1 MAIANQL
8 PDPMKFTVADLL
20 DQLSPQDPL
29 PTARLETALGL
40 SGDNDARQL
49 RIALDALGRLGLVAE
64 SEAGVERRENPEL
77 VPARLRCSSKGF
89 CFALR
94 EDGGDDIY
102 IREHLLNHAWNG
114 DRVLVKVTREGGRR
128 RSPEGGVQC
137 ILERHTTSL
146 LAQVE
151 QQQERLV
158 ATPLDDRLLTSVE
171 LPAADAEHLD
181 PSQQS
186 VVEVA
191 IDRYPVAQFAPQ
203 GHVARRLPVNGGE
216 AADLDLLLTKHRLNG
231 RAAAPRATLRSLEAA
246 DRTDLTGQACLL
258 LDGWLGQENPG
269 LPALA
274 LEKRDDQGWTLWL
287 HAPAVAERF
296 SPGSALDL
304 WLREQADALCL
315 GRQWLP
321 LLSPALGKAAA
332 FRVGESEAALSV
344 ALEIDAGGVLTTYRF
359 CRGQIRPVARV
370 DQAALSAL
378 AERKP
383 KSRTLAAPLKPL
395 KDQLQALTDLI
406 ELARL
411 LRQRR
416 LEAGAIELN
425 LPMPPIESLGDLAV
439 PPPLPPQQGWL
450 LQRPDHD
457 TSAVL
462 REAVLLAGKALG
474 SHLAALE
481 LPGLFITNAPPSAG
495 DLNDVARA
503 ALALEIPLELGEEGN
518 ASAAELAKAFSA
530 TDRCRALQQQL
541 RAVLQPQL
549 LDTTP
554 AENTMVGL
562 QGDAGALAPW
572 SCPSLHYADI
582 WNQQVL
588 VLLLS
593 EGKDRPS
600 VRHKVSVDLAS
611 PAAHGAIDW
620 PLLTP
625 GQLTPFQD
633 ALAHGLV
640 QRLNVRRRFQAELE
654 ADLLAM
660 AQARQAEPLVGQVLP
675 GVISGVQSYG
685 FFVEVPPSN
694 VEGLVHVSSLKDDWY
709 EYRSRQNR
717 LVGRKNRR
725 TYMLGDAVDVEIEKV
740 DALRHQI
747 DLGVLLPEG
756 WESEAAGGA
765 ASSDPDSDADSGVD
779 ADADIDIDPAA
790 QPPIDGADDQ
800 DDDG

>member
-1 MAIANQL
+1 
-8 PDPMKFTVADLL
+8 MKFTVADLL
-20 DQLSPQDPL
+20 DQLSPQAPL
-29 PTARLETALGL
+29 PTARLEKALGL
-40 SGDNDARQL
+40 NCSDDERQL
-49 RIALDALGRLGLVAE
+49 RIALHALGRLGLVAE
-64 SEAGVERRENPEL
+64 SEAGVERRDNPEL
-77 VPARLRCSSKGF
+77 IPARLRCSSKGF

-94 EDGGDDIY
+94 EDGGEDIY

-137 ILERHTTSL
+137 ILERHTTTL

-171 LPAADAEHLD
+171 LPDSDADHLD
-181 PSQQS
+181 LSQQS

-216 AADLDLLLTKHRLNG
+216 EADLDLLLTKHRLNG
-231 RAAAPRATLRSLEAA
+231 RTAAPRPSLRTLEPGE
-246 DRTDLTGQACLL
+246 RTDLTAQASLL
-258 LDGWLGQENPG
+258 IDGWQAKDAPCV
-269 LPALA
+269 PALA
-274 LEKRDDQGWTLWL
+274 LEQREDQGWTLWL

-296 SPGSALDL
+296 STASSLDL
-304 WLREQADALCL
+304 WLRDQADALCL

-321 LLSPALGKAAA
+321 LLSAALSKAVA
-332 FRVGESEAALSV
+332 FRAGESQAALSV
-344 ALEIDAGGVLTTYRF
+344 ALEIDACGDLTSYRF
-359 CRGQIRPVARV
+359 CRSLIRPVARV
-370 DQAALSAL
+370 EQAALSAL

-383 KSRTLAAPLKPL
+383 KSRTMAAPLKPL
-395 KDQLQALTDLI
+395 KDQLDNLAALV
-406 ELARL
+406 ELTAL

-416 LEAGAIELN
+416 LAAGSIELN

-439 PPPLPPQQGWL
+439 PAPLPAQQGWL
-450 LQRPDHD
+450 VQLPTHD
-457 TSAVL
+457 ASAVL
-462 REAVLLAGKALG
+462 REAVLLAGRALG
-474 SHLAALE
+474 SHFAALE
-481 LPGLFITNAPPSAG
+481 LPGLFIGNAPPAAS

-503 ALALEIPLELGEEGN
+503 ALALDIPLELGEEGH
-518 ASAAELAKAFSA
+518 ASPAELALAFST

-541 RAVLQPQL
+541 RAVLQPQQISA
-549 LDTTP
+549 TP
-554 AENTMVGL
+554 AEQAMAGL
-562 QGDAGALAPW
+562 GGELAALAPW
-572 SCPSLHYADI
+572 ACPGLHYADI

-588 VLLLS
+588 VLLLT

-600 VRHKVSVDLAS
+600 VRHKVSVDLAAPS
-611 PAAHGAIDW
+611 CHGAIDW
-620 PLLTP
+620 PLLAP
-625 GQLTPFQD
+625 SQLAPFQD
-633 ALAHGLV
+633 ALTHGLV
-640 QRLNVRRRFQAELE
+640 QRLNGRRRFQAELE
-654 ADLLAM
+654 GDLLAM
-660 AQARQAEPLVGQVLP
+660 AQARQAEPLVGEVLS

-725 TYMLGDAVDVEIEKV
+725 TYMLGDAVEVEIEKV

-747 DLGVLLPEG
+747 DLAVVLPEG
-756 WESEAAGGA
+756 WESETELGRGTSDEGGGDVGMGVIDLGDEGLGGGA
-765 ASSDPDSDADSGVD
+765 GDHHDAG
-779 ADADIDIDPAA
+779 
-790 QPPIDGADDQ
+790 
-800 DDDG
+800 